1 MHKGQ
6 KVYETV
12 CAVCHQPDG
21 GGVPGLNPPL
31 IGTDWVLG
39 SKSRL
44 IGVVLKGLQEKIEI
58 NGDSYDN
65 IMPANDYLTDKQ
77 IADVLT
83 FVRNSF
89 CNKASVVKAEEVAV
103 LRKK

>member
-65 IMPANDYLTDKQ
+65 IMPANDYLTDQQ